1 MNLLDDAQQRR
12 LEGHLSRRL
21 SELLVDTRRDLDE
34 LDALQ
39 IDGERG
45 SLGAIARA
53 VQSFVESG
61 GKRLRP
67 QLCLW
72 TCHACGGDAAATVA
86 LDAACGWELFHAFL
100 LVHDDIIDAADTRR
114 DRPSLHREL
123 AGLDGDSQV
132 FGANLGIVAGDLL
145 FAAAMR
151 LWHGVDDAGDLTL
164 ATYRRLL
171 SVFSRVALETGIG
184 QAADITQA
192 HAPLADI
199 AETRVLAGYH
209 AKTAAYTFEGPM
221 LTGAILAGA
230 DDPLL
235 SRLRAF
241 STSLGRAY
249 QVQNDLID
257 LAAPATIGGDLAQQ
271 KRTLT
276 LVRARHLCPPDQR
289 ERFDADCRAAGDD
302 TGHAAASA
310 RLAAAERLRQRLFDL
325 GAVDATDRLVRDLLG
340 AARAA
345 ATASDVPSRLATG
358 LAGLLDTL
366 EAGYFRSPGAAI
378 AARP

>member
-1 MNLLDDAQQRR
+1 MNLLDAAQRRR
-12 LEGHLSRRL
+12 LETHLSRRL
-21 SELLVDTRRDLDE
+21 GELLVDTRRELDE
-34 LDALQ
+34 FDALNV
-39 IDGERG
+39 ESEKG

-53 VQSFVESG
+53 VQRFVESG

-72 TCHACGGDAAATVA
+72 TCQLCGGDAVATVA

-123 AGLDGDSQV
+123 AGLDGDSAI

-151 LWHGVDDAGDLTL
+151 LWHGCDDDCDLSL

-171 SVFSRVALETGIG
+171 TVFGRVALETGIG

-192 HAPLADI
+192 HLPLADV
-199 AETRVLAGYH
+199 AEKRVLAGYH

-230 DDPLL
+230 DEATLD
-235 SRLRAF
+235 RLKAY
-241 STSLGRAY
+241 STALGRAY

-257 LAAPATIGGDLAQQ
+257 LAGPATIGGDLAQQ

-276 LVRARHLCPPDQR
+276 LVRGRDLCPAS
-289 ERFDADCRAAGDD
+289 ERPTFDADCRAAADGP
-302 TGHAAASA
+302 AAD
-310 RLAAAERLRQRLFDL
+310 RLAAAERLRRRLFDL
-325 GAVDATDRLVRDLLG
+325 GAVDATGRLVGDLL
-340 AARAA
+340 ATARAA
-345 ATASDVPSRLATG
+345 ATASDVPPPLSSG
-358 LAGLLDTL
+358 LASLLDNL
-366 EAGYFRSPGAAI
+366 ESAYFRTPAAAVGA
-378 AARP
+378 